1 MTNHESTDYNTF
13 LPFIDAPYTFIETS
27 CFKHKISFIPLEQ
40 KNNQESNNKK
50 LKKKDYDKK
59 ILLHRM

>member
-13 LPFIDAPYTFIETS
+13 LPFIDNPYTFIETS
-27 CFKHKISFIPLEQ
+27 CCKHHFSIIPLQQ

-50 LKKKDYDKK
+50 TKEKEL
-59 ILLHRM
+59 

>member
-27 CFKHKISFIPLEQ
+27 CCKHHFSILPLQ
-40 KNNQESNNKK
+40 HKNNQESNNKK

-59 ILLHRM
+59 ILLYRM

>member
-27 CFKHKISFIPLEQ
+27 CCKHHFSFIPLQQ
-40 KNNQESNNKK
+40 KTTKKVTIKK
-50 LKKKDYDKK
+50 LKKKNYDKK